1 MMEPLHE
8 LESAV
13 ERDMGLLRALPAIK
27 PDPACMERLHQ
38 AVAAESERVWRRR
51 RGPGVWRGIAGLAAA
66 AVLVGAL
73 VVAPGGGP
81 SIQGTQL
88 PGGWADA
95 WESSSERLVGLLDGG
110 WIRADYGLEEDEDL
124 ETMFQSLDQTLEQ
137 LDTL

>member
-1 MMEPLHE
+1 MTEPLHE

-13 ERDMGLLRALPAIK
+13 ERDMRMLRALPETK
-27 PDPACMERLHQ
+27 PDPACMERVHQ
-38 AVAAESERVWRRR
+38 AVAAESERVGRRWRR
-51 RGPGVWRGIAGLAAA
+51 PGVWRGIAGLAAA

-73 VVAPGGGP
+73 VVAPGGAP
-81 SIQGTQL
+81 SIQGAPL

-95 WESSSERLVGLLDGG
+95 WDSSSERLVGLLDGG
-110 WIRADYGLEEDEDL
+110 WIHADYGLQEDEDL